1 MVLSRM
7 LEYILGS
14 QGTHKRVVLRESYP
28 LYYVS
33 DSLGMQEMYN
43 EIMCTM
49 PNAFHRI
56 PDCFKTQEMC
66 SKAVVDSW
74 QLKNVRNRFKI
85 QKMCD
90 AAVCNKLGMMLFVP
104 DWFVTQQQIDVWY
117 GDYFLYNDNEM
128 IKWCD
133 VYKVRN
139 AKKANIKEE
148 LLPTV

>member
-90 AAVCNKLGMMLFVP
+90 AAVCKKLGMMLFVP

-117 GDYFLYNDNEM
+117 DDYFLYNDNEM